1 MKTFYLAVLLTG
13 IMLSDRAIADDGKF
27 TIYMGGKPVA
37 SETYTI
43 QTSDGKIRLDG
54 SGKAELGT
62 MKVDIERFNL
72 VMDDKYQPVSASAKA
87 TMGQVKMAAE
97 TTFSDG
103 KAKNQINSGPEP
115 TIKEDDVHAD
125 AIVINSNLPLYPW
138 STMTMRAKLD
148 NAEPQEFHAYV
159 IGQKEV
165 PLTVTFQGKESVEFS
180 DKKAELNHLSA
191 SLAIPQGQVTKLEF
205 WVNDERKIIKMAVP
219 SQGVEA
225 YQEGWSRKAPA
236 VAPEPKPDAKPD
248 APPATEAKPDK
259 KKL

>member
-1 MKTFYLAVLLTG
+1 MKTFYCAVLLTG
-13 IMLSDRAIADDGKF
+13 ILSSHRAMADDGKF

-43 QTSDGKIRLDG
+43 QKSDGKIRVDG

-62 MKVDIERFNL
+62 MKVDIERFNVL
-72 VMDDKYQPVSASAKA
+72 MDDHYQPVSASAKA
-87 TMGQVKMAAE
+87 TMGQVKMAAD
-97 TTFSDG
+97 TTFADG

-138 STMTMRAKLD
+138 SVMTMRAKFD
-148 NAEPQEFHAYV
+148 NADPQEFHAYV

-180 DKKAELNHLSA
+180 GKKAELNHLSA
-191 SLAIPQGQVTKLEF
+191 SLALAEGQVTKLEF
-205 WVNDERKIIKMAVP
+205 WVNDDRKIIKVAVP
-219 SQGVEA
+219 SQGAEA

-236 VAPEPKPDAKPD
+236 APAKSEGDAAPEVKPDQPR
-248 APPATEAKPDK
+248 P
-259 KKL
+259 